1 MLMVCLDS
9 SQRFSTKKEY
19 SENAYGLP
27 GQLSE
32 INFFKKK
39 DTSENAHGLPEQ
51 RQKRPI

>member
-32 INFFKKK
+32 IKCFKKK